1 MIKIGNIEIKNKVV
15 LAPMAGISNY
25 AFIKICE
32 EMGLGYAVTELIS
45 SEGIVRG
52 NKKTFE
58 MLKGIENLTIPI
70 AIQLFGSNEE
80 VMAKAAKVINE
91 RYPKSIIDINMGCP
105 VPKVSVRASSGSGL
119 LKNPEKVFK
128 IVSSIVEAVDVPVTV
143 KIRSGWDHNS
153 INAVEIAKICE
164 KAGASLITIHGRTR
178 SDGYS
183 GKVDLEIIKKVKSS
197 VKIPVI
203 GNGDIKDIY
212 SAKKMIEETLV
223 DGIMI
228 GRGALG
234 NPWLLKEINEYLE
247 NGKIIEKP
255 TLNEKIDIAIKH
267 INYLLEIKKEKTV
280 LLESRTNLAYYLKG
294 LKNSNETKN
303 IIYTLANIDD
313 IIDLLIKYKEDID
326 EEK

>member
-1 MIKIGNIEIKNKVV
+1 MIKIGNIEIKNKVI